1 MEYPEVSMLLLL
13 NITSL
18 LGLVWLLSST
28 TNSASLM
35 TAVPE
40 VPLVTVIKITN
51 EKLKQDVNFPVTIMA
66 QEGYRQDALIQPK

>member
-28 TNSASLM
+28 TSSASLM

-51 EKLKQDVNFPVTIMA
+51 EKLKQDVNFPVRIMA